1 MLKFTKIKGI
11 SILLMIL
18 VIVFMMSGLAEAK
31 KVTITW
37 WINPWRIAPPGF
49 PSDKSPD
56 GEDFPKWVSEEFM
69 KLYPEVEVNY
79 VVVGNKEYAQK
90 IAAAIA
96 TNTQPDLFKGPVW
109 DSRWAKA
116 GLLEP
121 IDDLLTKEDW
131 QDYYELSLEVGKI
144 DGKHYIW
151 PWSFG
156 TNGMGTSMLLY
167 TPDFEKAGVDW
178 KSIVKKGWTME
189 RFIEVCKKLTWDTN
203 SDGEIDHYAI
213 SFGAKDTHNLLN
225 FIYAMGGELTNE
237 DESRVILNSEEAAA
251 GLQFLID
258 LVGKYKVAPVGVE
271 AMGVYDVIGNFHAHR
286 TSMGFGGPYEIG
298 RISRYLKS
306 GKIEE
311 QFYPVVAPFP
321 HLKDRDPVAYATAS
335 GFIMFKQEDP
345 EKKKMVAEF
354 VRFLTNKENTAL
366 LESLKYLTARRS
378 VNENLYMDDAYMK
391 EQVGSYSRIM
401 DNYGIPFFGSMEFPY
416 AEMSKFL
423 SAAFESAFSG
433 TKSPQQALDDFAI
446 EANKIL
452 EKNK

>member
-1 MLKFTKIKGI
+1 MLKVSRFKHL
-11 SILLMIL
+11 SILLMVL
-18 VIVFMMSGLAEAK
+18 FIVFMVSNLGYAGK
-31 KVTITW
+31 ITINW

-49 PSDKSPD
+49 PSDKSPG

-69 KLYPEVEVNY
+69 KLHPEVEVNY
-79 VVVGNKEYAQK
+79 VVVGNKEYPQK

-109 DSRWAKA
+109 DSRWARA
-116 GLLEP
+116 GLLES
-121 IDDLLTKEDW
+121 IDNYLTEEDW
-131 QDYYELSLEVGKI
+131 QDYYKLALDVGKVE
-144 DGKHYIW
+144 GKHYIW

-167 TPDFEKAGVDW
+167 TPDFEKAGIDW
-178 KSIVKKGWTME
+178 KSIVRNGWTME
-189 RFIEVCKKLTWDTN
+189 EFIEVCKKLTWDTN
-203 SDGEIDHYAI
+203 SDGDIDHYAI
-213 SFGAKDTHNLLN
+213 SFGAKDIHNLLN
-225 FIYAMGGELTNE
+225 FIYAMGGKLTNE
-237 DESRVILNSEEAAA
+237 DETRVILNSEEAAA

-258 LVGKYKVAPVGVE
+258 LVDKYKVVPVGVE

-298 RISRYLKS
+298 RISRYLKD

-345 EKKKMVAEF
+345 EKKKIVVEF

-366 LESLKYLTARRS
+366 LESLQYLTARRS
-378 VNENLYMDDAYMK
+378 VNEKLYIDDAYMK
-391 EQVGSYSRIM
+391 EQIDSYSRIM
-401 DNYGIPFFGSMEFPY
+401 DNYGMSFFGSKEFPFD
-416 AEMSKFL
+416 EMSKFL
-423 SAAFESAFSG
+423 KAVFESAFSG
-433 TKSPQQALDDFAI
+433 TKSSQEALDDFVN

-452 EKNK
+452 EKHK